1 MYVMKPAEKVIAAV
15 SGGVDSCVMLHMLV
29 HGVLPGFE
37 HISEDSIIVAH
48 VSHGIRDDSQ
58 DDEEFVHVLAETYG
72 THYESVKLTLGKE
85 ASEETAR
92 NARYAAL
99 DSIAKKYHT
108 TAILIA
114 HHKQDVIETAAL
126 NIMRGSGRSGLSSLK
141 SRQGRIRPLLDMT
154 KAQIL
159 LYAKNNKL
167 EWREDSTNT
176 SDKYMRNRVRAHLD
190 KRIGTDDYLNF
201 ANELQKINQLN
212 TDIDQQIAIILQ
224 YKMKRLQ
231 VIDRTLFTGLDHA
244 LSCELMRHI
253 LIKLNVANI
262 DKELIERLVVG
273 LKSARPGSLIDVNKD
288 IVAYITKR
296 SLRFM
301 NRQTRSTHNV

>member
-1 MYVMKPAEKVIAAV
+1 MYVMKPSEKVIVAV

-29 HGVLPGFE
+29 QGTLPGFE
-37 HISEDSIIVAH
+37 HIPKENIIVAH
-48 VSHGIRDDSQ
+48 INHGIRDDSH
-58 DDEEFVHVLAETYG
+58 DDEDFVRRLADSHG
-72 THYESVKLTLGKE
+72 IQYESAKLHLGKD

-92 NARYAAL
+92 NARYKAL
-99 DSIAKKYHT
+99 DSVAKKYCT
-108 TAILIA
+108 PTILIA
-114 HHKQDVIETAAL
+114 HHKQDVIETAML
-126 NIMRGSGRSGLSSLK
+126 NIMRGTGRSGLSSLR
-141 SRQGRIRPLLDMT
+141 SRHGRLRPLLDMS
-154 KAQIL
+154 KNQIL
-159 LYAKNNKL
+159 DYAKKHNL

-176 SDKYMRNRVRAHLD
+176 SDKYMRNKVRAHLNGKVD
-190 KRIGTDDYLNF
+190 TEEYTRF
-201 ANELQKINQLN
+201 ANELQNINKLN

-231 VIDRTLFTGLDHA
+231 VIDRSLFTGLDHT

-253 LIKLNVANI
+253 LLKLRVSNI

-273 LKSARPGSLIDVNKD
+273 LKSARPGSLIDVNKE